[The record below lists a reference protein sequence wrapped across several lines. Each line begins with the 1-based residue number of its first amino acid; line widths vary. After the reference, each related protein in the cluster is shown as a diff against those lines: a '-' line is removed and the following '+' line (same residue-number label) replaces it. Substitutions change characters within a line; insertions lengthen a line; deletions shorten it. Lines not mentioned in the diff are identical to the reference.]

1 MSFHNLSYVAFLP
14 LAAVCYL
21 KAPKKVQPGV
31 LLAASLWFYW
41 CNRPAA
47 ASWGLGWQLL
57 PMGLLVAVSL
67 FCWALGRAIQAA
79 GQPRRGRLVAV
90 GVCCLLALLAVF
102 KYFNFFVPVF
112 APGVLHKLPFPLG
125 VSFYTFAAISYL
137 VDVGRGDM
145 PAEESPLNL
154 TAFLCFFGTITA
166 GPICRARTLLPQL
179 RQEHRFDAARTVT
192 ALQLFAL
199 GLFRKVAVADPLYT
213 YACQVFGDNPGHGG
227 LSLLAATLAYTF
239 YLYFDFA
246 GYSEMARASALL
258 LGLDIPENFK
268 TPFFATNFSG
278 FWNRWHISLSSW
290 LQDYLFT
297 PLVWADASKLPLIGQ
312 KISRFSPLFCVFCVF
327 FVSGFWHGST
337 LPFVVWGL
345 LQALY
350 RVGEELLHKHLGKP
364 KKKAPARVLWAKRL
378 GVFVLWNLSMVF
390 FAMGSAV
397 GQPAGGQYGVGE
409 AFAILRG
416 YGRGLSL
423 SRFAAESWAAVRVGF
438 YADDRMVLAWFAFV
452 AFCFAAALRLDWLRA
467 FSFKNKGEELVLKAQ
482 KPRVRWALYYLLTLC
497 CFAGLVMQNGG
508 FGGGSFAYG
517 GF

>member
-1 MSFHNLSYVAFLP
+1 MSFHNLSYFAFLP
-14 LAAVCYL
+14 VAAVCYL

-41 CNRPAA
+41 CNRPTAQ
-47 ASWGLGWQLL
+47 SWGLGWQLL
-57 PMGLLVAVSL
+57 PMVLLVAVSL

-79 GQPRRGRLVAV
+79 QPPRRGRLVAV
-90 GVCCLLALLAVF
+90 GVCGLLAMLAVF

-199 GLFRKVAVADPLYT
+199 GLFCKVAVADPLYT
-213 YACQVFGDNPGHGG
+213 YASQVFGDIPGHGG

-297 PLVWADASKLPLIGQ
+297 PLVWADASKLPLIGR

-364 KKKAPARVLWAKRL
+364 KKKAPARVQWAKRA
-378 GVFVLWNLSMVF
+378 GVFALWCVSMVF
-390 FAMGSAV
+390 FRVGSSPAAAPLTV
-397 GQPAGGQYGVGE
+397 GDAFRYLGGCFLNWAPA
-409 AFAILRG
+409 
-416 YGRGLSL
+416 
-423 SRFAAESWAAVRVGF
+423 RFAAELYAAASNGF
-438 YADDRMVLAWFAFV
+438 YANAIMVAAYYAFTALVLALAFY
-452 AFCFAAALRLDWLRA
+452 LDARRA
-467 FSFKNKGEELVLKAQ
+467 FAFKNKPAEICLTKEKH
-482 KPRVRWALYYLLTLC
+482 RWAVYYALVIALLI
-497 CFAGLVMQNGG
+497 GYIMQSGG
-508 FGGGSFAYG
+508 FGSS
-517 GF
+517 GFGMYAGF

>member
-1 MSFHNLSYVAFLP
+1 M
-14 LAAVCYL
+14 
-21 KAPKKVQPGV
+21 
-31 LLAASLWFYW
+31 
-41 CNRPAA
+41 
-47 ASWGLGWQLL
+47 
-57 PMGLLVAVSL
+57 
-67 FCWALGRAIQAA
+67 
-79 GQPRRGRLVAV
+79 
-90 GVCCLLALLAVF
+90 
-102 KYFNFFVPVF
+102 
-112 APGVLHKLPFPLG
+112 LHKLPFPLG

-213 YACQVFGDNPGHGG
+213 YASQVFGDIPGHGG

-246 GYSEMARASALL
+246 GYSEMAGPAPCCWGWTFPKTSKRPSLPPISPASGTAGTSAFLP
-258 LGLDIPENFK
+258 GCRTIYSPRWCG
-268 TPFFATNFSG
+268 PMPRSCPSSG
-278 FWNRWHISLSSW
+278 RRSAGFRRCSVCSACSLCPASG
-290 LQDYLFT
+290 T
-297 PLVWADASKLPLIGQ
+297 AAPCPLWCGACCRRCTGWAKSCCTSIWAS
-312 KISRFSPLFCVFCVF
+312 
-327 FVSGFWHGST
+327 
-337 LPFVVWGL
+337 
-345 LQALY
+345 
-350 RVGEELLHKHLGKP
+350 P
-364 KKKAPARVLWAKRL
+364 KEGPGPVLWAKRL

-438 YADDRMVLAWFAFV
+438 MPTTGWFWPGLPFV

-482 KPRVRWALYYLLTLC
+482 KPQVRWALYYLLTLC

-508 FGGGSFAYG
+508 FGGGSLPTADFKEGEPCAT
-517 GF
+517 F

>member
-1 MSFHNLSYVAFLP
+1 M
-14 LAAVCYL
+14 
-21 KAPKKVQPGV
+21 

-213 YACQVFGDNPGHGG
+213 YASQAFVDIPGHGG

-278 FWNRWHISLSSW
+278 FWNRTVI
-290 LQDYLFT
+290 
-297 PLVWADASKLPLIGQ
+297 PASAANTRRSGKKDRI
-312 KISRFSPLFCVFCVF
+312 VFCVF
-327 FVSGFWHGST
+327 DLWEKGAAAMPPRLSVLCLRVMPGGSLHTAIRAFFVSVSLDRIDAGRTAS
-337 LPFVVWGL
+337 VWKN
-345 LQALY
+345 
-350 RVGEELLHKHLGKP
+350 E
-364 KKKAPARVLWAKRL
+364 
-378 GVFVLWNLSMVF
+378 
-390 FAMGSAV
+390 
-397 GQPAGGQYGVGE
+397 
-409 AFAILRG
+409 
-416 YGRGLSL
+416 RGLSH
-423 SRFAAESWAAVRVGF
+423 S
-438 YADDRMVLAWFAFV
+438 
-452 AFCFAAALRLDWLRA
+452 
-467 FSFKNKGEELVLKAQ
+467 
-482 KPRVRWALYYLLTLC
+482 P
-497 CFAGLVMQNGG
+497 
-508 FGGGSFAYG
+508 
-517 GF
+517 

>member
-199 GLFRKVAVADPLYT
+199 GLFRKVAVADPPVHLR
-213 YACQVFGDNPGHGG
+213 QPGIRGH
-227 LSLLAATLAYTF
+227 SRPR
-239 YLYFDFA
+239 
-246 GYSEMARASALL
+246 RA
-258 LGLDIPENFK
+258 E
-268 TPFFATNFSG
+268 
-278 FWNRWHISLSSW
+278 
-290 LQDYLFT
+290 
-297 PLVWADASKLPLIGQ
+297 
-312 KISRFSPLFCVFCVF
+312 
-327 FVSGFWHGST
+327 
-337 LPFVVWGL
+337 
-345 LQALY
+345 
-350 RVGEELLHKHLGKP
+350 
-364 KKKAPARVLWAKRL
+364 
-378 GVFVLWNLSMVF
+378 
-390 FAMGSAV
+390 
-397 GQPAGGQYGVGE
+397 PAGGY
-409 AFAILRG
+409 
-416 YGRGLSL
+416 
-423 SRFAAESWAAVRVGF
+423 
-438 YADDRMVLAWFAFV
+438 
-452 AFCFAAALRLDWLRA
+452 
-467 FSFKNKGEELVLKAQ
+467 
-482 KPRVRWALYYLLTLC
+482 
-497 CFAGLVMQNGG
+497 AGLHLL
-508 FGGGSFAYG
+508 FIL
-517 GF
+517 